1 MATLTTDEY
10 DPYQDAHTLPHRTQ
24 LQTGSSTLSPNRA
37 NFEKSALITESSS
50 PETGRERNHT
60 GTIILTGVL
69 IVFAVALVV
78 LGLLLQVFAV
88 HVYHVADRAV
98 YTTAPL
104 GMSVPV
110 TIGLA
115 GYLLAGR
122 WLEASRVEGR
132 DRPTPYQLGILM
144 NTLSGANL
152 AALWVSGNYIAR
164 RGVTPGGKSLS
175 RPPMLRHAVFMLS
188 FFLALA
194 YGITGVETWLGSVSL
209 AVSYPVTKITSEGPF
224 PLFGLRVNQT
234 LCDET
239 KDALFNEPYECGL
252 NHGLGW
258 NATTLGVKS
267 ICTSVTSQCL
277 DARNLG
283 PNAGLMTN
291 CSASVNFN
299 TTALLTDI
307 CNSYGANFY
316 GGPLG
321 PAGVPLNCTENPNA
335 TKFRWGAEIIS
346 TAYNI
351 NNNLEQFVGDT
362 GFFLH
367 GNRGGFNLL
376 TCEIESLAVT
386 YHYFNGSYTLLAR
399 EPSDLAQGQRIA
411 DGSWAG
417 LYYVPIA
424 VDGAGLY
431 SGSYADAFS
440 ARLSLVTLATTVY
453 VVEPVEA
460 LRMENTRNLIGS
472 RLPLAPLLI
481 LFTLAFIYC
490 VSVVMITVMAV
501 TETQRSPLT
510 AVARSRILDPATA
523 ISTAYGPEEAKRRAT
538 STVHELFGHETAAD
552 RLTMGVDIGLPV
564 VRRGTLEPGEL

>member
-104 GMSVPV
+104 GTTLAIAHLTSVVVGMSVPV

-132 DRPTPYQLGILM
+132 DRPNAVPVRVHPLGILM

-164 RGVTPGGKSLS
+164 RGVTPGGNRSVGRQCCAMLSSCSHSSSLS
-175 RPPMLRHAVFMLS
+175 H
-188 FFLALA
+188 
-194 YGITGVETWLGSVSL
+194 TGSQAWKHGWDRCRW

-252 NHGLGW
+252 NHGSSGHPEESSMQILTMNGLSKTTVIAFTEDQQTAIMVPPTVNLSDSLGW

-267 ICTSVTSQCL
+267 ICTS
-277 DARNLG
+277 
-283 PNAGLMTN
+283 
-291 CSASVNFN
+291 
-299 TTALLTDI
+299 
-307 CNSYGANFY
+307 
-316 GGPLG
+316 GPLG

-335 TKFRWGAEIIS
+335 TRS
-346 TAYNI
+346 P
-351 NNNLEQFVGDT
+351 
-362 GFFLH
+362 
-367 GNRGGFNLL
+367 
-376 TCEIESLAVT
+376 VT

-564 VRRGTLEPGEL
+564 VRRGDARAGRAIIYACILRSF